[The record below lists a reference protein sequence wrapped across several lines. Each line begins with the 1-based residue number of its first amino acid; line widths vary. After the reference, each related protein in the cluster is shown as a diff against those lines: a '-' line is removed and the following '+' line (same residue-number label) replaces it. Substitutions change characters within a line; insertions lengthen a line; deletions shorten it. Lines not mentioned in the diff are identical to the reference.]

1 LTTRLQYLFEL
12 LEADRIRLIEKI
24 SELPSE
30 QFNHTPPGKWS
41 IHQILAHL
49 IITEKL
55 SLQYMRKKILGIHQ
69 TSDSGI
75 MEEGKM
81 AMLWLSQRL
90 PFKFKAPKIVVEQTP
105 LYSAVN
111 HLSMEW
117 EKDRQEL
124 KAFLETFENHQLKKK
139 IYKHVR
145 AGMLNIQH
153 ALLFYRE
160 HYLHHLPQIKRLL

>member
-12 LEADRIRLIEKI
+12 LETDRIRLIEKI
-24 SELPSE
+24 RGLPSE
-30 QFNHTPPGKWS
+30 QFNSASPGKWS

-49 IITEKL
+49 VITEKL

-69 TSDSGI
+69 VHDTGI
-75 MEEGKM
+75 IEEGKM
-81 AMLWLSQRL
+81 VVLWLSQRL
-90 PFKFKAPKIVVEQTP
+90 PFKFKAPKIVVEQTA
-105 LYSAVN
+105 LYSNVDQ
-111 HLSMEW
+111 LVIEW
-117 EKDRQEL
+117 EKDRLEL
-124 KAFLETFENHQLKKK
+124 KAFLEAFENHQLKKK